1 MYVTYFCTDAYK
13 SFLDCF
19 FPEDVQYSSLPIN
32 GGPPA
37 DLLINQGVWDNV
49 SGHTTTPRGRRPAGF
64 ELTTKRFQRY
74 VMATRLWHPTTLSKD
89 VLRTMLPDIEINEI
103 SLNEGAEVFVI
114 WFSRLITISCR
125 TGLW

>member
-19 FPEDVQYSSLPIN
+19 FPEDVQYSSLP
-32 GGPPA
+32 
-37 DLLINQGVWDNV
+37 
-49 SGHTTTPRGRRPAGF
+49 
-64 ELTTKRFQRY
+64 
-74 VMATRLWHPTTLSKD
+74 TLSKD

-125 TGLW
+125 TGL